1 MMNVFKES
9 AVILMGN
16 GFDMNALQFYL
27 EHVEETKQER
37 EKFLRGEEVDLNIIP
52 RHIYDSWVRSA
63 ALGVNP
69 FSSDLTPQNTVLRN
83 AAQLLPGLPR
93 MLHGTDD
100 FFRAFGFQIA
110 VFDETGNLITDHET
124 KALSRHFRSALE
136 SSIGTASSSVAFAEQ
151 VPTSCFGYQN
161 FKSPFC
167 RQFGV
172 SMPFIHEGALAGIVT
187 AILDPDKLSQ
197 ELYIR
202 AVSFLKMLEEILMS
216 KLSNI
221 SVATNVMELFQKALS
236 SMSDGLVLVSHDGSE
251 LQHNPV
257 ALKMLSLSPG
267 VDKERL
273 IDRLE
278 SVIQNKG
285 KKGDPSLTLSI
296 SEQSNSYGTL
306 YVMKYASSKNRLN
319 MPTTEHVKYS
329 FRDLLGEDPAFL
341 SAKNEAFIVASTNAP
356 VMLLGD
362 TGVGKELFAQS
373 IHNASP
379 RKNKPFVAIN
389 CGSVAK
395 DLLESELFGYE
406 AGAFTGALSQGK
418 IGVMEAA
425 SGGTLFL
432 DEIESLP
439 LQAQAALLRCLSS
452 GFIRRIGSV
461 QSIPIDLRLISATK
475 VDLLSNAGDRWGVK
489 FRPDLYY
496 RLSTC
501 MINIPR
507 LSERKGDIIVL
518 AKYLIEKERQ
528 KMGYSEIGVT
538 ESFWDCLQHY
548 NWPGN
553 VRELEN
559 VIARAVIFMDPERR
573 VLDRFSLHP
582 SLLEVADRNRLE
594 SQTAN
599 SALHQTIPSGTLK
612 QEETLTLQRFLTK
625 HNYNVKETAMEL
637 GISRQTLYRRIQSNE
652 TLRRFMDQQKEDKR
666 RKRATT

>member
-1 MMNVFKES
+1 
-9 AVILMGN
+9 
-16 GFDMNALQFYL
+16 
-27 EHVEETKQER
+27 
-37 EKFLRGEEVDLNIIP
+37 
-52 RHIYDSWVRSA
+52 
-63 ALGVNP
+63 
-69 FSSDLTPQNTVLRN
+69 
-83 AAQLLPGLPR
+83 
-93 MLHGTDD
+93 
-100 FFRAFGFQIA
+100 
-110 VFDETGNLITDHET
+110 
-124 KALSRHFRSALE
+124 
-136 SSIGTASSSVAFAEQ
+136 
-151 VPTSCFGYQN
+151 
-161 FKSPFC
+161 
-167 RQFGV
+167 
-172 SMPFIHEGALAGIVT
+172 
-187 AILDPDKLSQ
+187 
-197 ELYIR
+197 
-202 AVSFLKMLEEILMS
+202 
-216 KLSNI
+216 
-221 SVATNVMELFQKALS
+221 
-236 SMSDGLVLVSHDGSE
+236 
-251 LQHNPV
+251 
-257 ALKMLSLSPG
+257 
-267 VDKERL
+267 
-273 IDRLE
+273 
-278 SVIQNKG
+278 
-285 KKGDPSLTLSI
+285 
-296 SEQSNSYGTL
+296 
-306 YVMKYASSKNRLN
+306 
-319 MPTTEHVKYS
+319 
-329 FRDLLGEDPAFL
+329 
-341 SAKNEAFIVASTNAP
+341 
-356 VMLLGD
+356 MLLGD